1 MTISATTLLNTEFG
15 DFKVSY
21 HEHGNE
27 FCVSFVYK
35 DIAENC
41 PIVRF
46 QSSCLFGETFHSTMC
61 DCRQQL
67 NEALELIKTHGNGVL
82 VYSYKEGRGI
92 GLKSKILSMEIERT
106 HNVDAYEAFK
116 ILGLDKTDYRDY
128 EVEVKALKELNLSK
142 NIKVFSQD
150 PKKIEVLENAGYIV
164 EII

>member
-1 MTISATTLLNTEFG
+1 MTITASTLLNTEHG
-15 DFKVSY
+15 DFKISY

-27 FCVSFVYK
+27 FCVSFTYGDVTK
-35 DIAENC
+35 ND

>member
-1 MTISATTLLNTEFG
+1 MTITASTLLNTEHG
-15 DFKVSY
+15 DFKISY

-27 FCVSFVYK
+27 FCVSFTYGDVTK
-35 DIAENC
+35 NDQ
-41 PIVRF
+41 IVRF